1 MTHARRLSVIS
12 DAVMAG
18 RGNTGWRCL
27 VLLCSFQ
34 AALAAGI
41 PQKQR
46 SQCPIFPPGQDI
58 GGKVPLY
65 VGIFPEEEDWEWEME
80 FKNETKTFFRLNL
93 QSNGERITARLISG
107 LYGEI
112 QPPPVE
118 WSEAAFP
125 VREWSHLA
133 VYADGDHLVVAQRQN
148 SSSASVKFTLS
159 DTDKWFRIVSNG
171 NMTHNCLKGHSI
183 SSVSEVLQV
192 TEDNTYCLQAA
203 GPPVT
208 VSGDGASY
216 TVTNATWQRIEEQA
230 GSYSV
235 DGVIFVIEN
244 CDSRLNTTSPTTL
257 TTEGNPTTIE
267 GTATTTTTEETT
279 SPSDLTTHFTGPAQ
293 SASPTT
299 TDSTS
304 RVIANCETI
313 IMVVTSL
320 LIILTILILYKIG
333 FHREVLKAWREKR
346 AGEDNAERE
355 SSVAE

>member
-1 MTHARRLSVIS
+1 MDHLLRRATVTS
-12 DAVMAG
+12 DAAMTG
-18 RGNTGWRCL
+18 RGNKEWRCL
-27 VLLCSFQ
+27 VLLCSLQ

-41 PQKQR
+41 PQTQG
-46 SQCPIFPPGQDI
+46 SQCAVIPPGHEADGQI
-58 GGKVPLY
+58 PLY
-65 VGIFPEEEDWEWEME
+65 VGIFPEEEDWEWKVE
-80 FKNETKTFFRLNL
+80 FKNDENHTFFRLSL
-93 QSNGERITARLISG
+93 QSEREQIKAQSTSG

-133 VYADGDHLVVAQRQN
+133 VYADGDHLVVAQRQDA
-148 SSSASVKFTLS
+148 SAATVRVGLDKHSPRKFRFAS
-159 DTDKWFRIVSNG
+159 DG
-171 NMTHNCLKGHSI
+171 NMTHNCLKGLNI

-192 TEDNTYCLQAA
+192 TENKTYCLQAA

-230 GSYSV
+230 ESYSV

-257 TTEGNPTTIE
+257 TTEGTPTTIE

-299 TDSTS
+299 TDARPPVTTTLG
-304 RVIANCETI
+304 TI
-313 IMVVTSL
+313 MMVVTS
-320 LIILTILILYKIG
+320 LIILTILI
-333 FHREVLKAWREKR
+333 
-346 AGEDNAERE
+346 
-355 SSVAE
+355 